1 MEIWKSQEVMDLYIR
16 LSHFLHQYISAALN
30 QFLQSI
36 ISKYEYFQTIQMSF
50 MMTYLQ
56 SKYQY
61 TLIIII
67 KIIQILLF

>member
-1 MEIWKSQEVMDLYIR
+1 MEIWKSQEVMDLYIS
-16 LSHFLHQYISAALN
+16 LSHFLHQFITAALN
-30 QFLQSI
+30 QFIKSI
-36 ISKYEYFQTIQMSF
+36 ICKYEYFLKIQMSF

-67 KIIQILLF
+67 KFIQILLF